1 MKLIQ
6 INDDTVRREFEGK
19 GYVIPSYDR
28 EKVRAKTAKEPAW
41 VHFGTG
47 NIFRA
52 FPAAVLDKLLSDGSY
67 DKGVI
72 AVEGFDYDI
81 IEKAYKPF
89 DDLSLLV
96 TLKSDGSIEKRVIG
110 AVTESL
116 TADTAREAD
125 FTRLKEIFINPSLQ
139 MVSFTITEKGYSLN
153 GADGNLSGVVRDD
166 FDNKC
171 FPPKHLMGKMAFLLY
186 ERFRAGAYPVAMS
199 SMDNCSHNGD
209 KLKAAVLA
217 YADKWTEQGLVD
229 KGFADYLRDESKITF
244 PLSMIDKITPRPD
257 KNVVGMLESDGF
269 EDTGI
274 IVTDRKTYTAAFVNA
289 EETQYLVIEDKFPQ
303 GRPPFDRGGVYFTD
317 RETVDKVEKMKV
329 CTCLNPLHTALA
341 IFGCLLSYDSISKEM
356 KDDDLASFV
365 RSMGYTEGMPVVVDP
380 GIIRPETFIGEVLD
394 KRLVNPFMPDTPQ
407 RIACDTSQKIPIRFG
422 VTLSS
427 YREKGEDLTKLQYIP
442 VVLAGY
448 LRYLTGIDDM
458 GNDFEQSPDPLL
470 AELLG
475 IMKEYRGFKSATAEG
490 LRPILSRS
498 DVFGIDLYETGLA
511 EKITALFNRMNASK
525 GCVRKVLHG
534 MNEQQTDNSGK

>member
-6 INDDTVRREFEGK
+6 INDDAVRREFEEK

-28 EKVRAKTAKEPAW
+28 EAVRKKTSKEPSW

-52 FPAAVLDKLLSDGSY
+52 FPAAVLDKLLCEGLY

-96 TLKSDGSIEKRVIG
+96 TLKSDGTIEKRVIG
-110 AVTESL
+110 SVTESL
-116 TADTAREAD
+116 TADTARAAD
-125 FTRLKEIFINPSLQ
+125 IERLTEIFVNPSLQ
-139 MVSFTITEKGYSLN
+139 MVSFTITEKGYSLA
-153 GADGNLSGVVRDD
+153 GADGNLSGVVNDD

-171 FPPKHLMGKMAFLLY
+171 FPPKHLMGKLAYLLY
-186 ERFRAGAYPVAMS
+186 KRFAAGAYPVAMS

-217 YADKWTEQGLVD
+217 YADKWTELGMVEE
-229 KGFADYLRDESKITF
+229 GFAGYLRDENKVTF

-257 KNVVGMLESDGF
+257 KDVVAMLESDGF

-274 IVTDRKTYTAAFVNA
+274 IVTDKNTYTAAFVNA

-303 GRPPFDRGGVYFTD
+303 GRPPFDKGGVYFTD

-356 KDDDLASFV
+356 NDDDLASFV
-365 RSMGYTEGMPVVVDP
+365 RNMGYTEGMPVVVDP

-427 YREKGEDLTKLQYIP
+427 YHEKGEDLTKLSYIP

-448 LRYLTGIDDM
+448 LRYLTGVNDEGD
-458 GNDFEQSPDPLL
+458 DFEQSPDPLL
-470 AELLG
+470 DELSG
-475 IMKEYRGFKSATAEG
+475 IMRQYRGYKSATAEG
-490 LRPILSRS
+490 LRPILSRT
-498 DVFGIDLYETGLA
+498 DVFGINLYGSNLA
-511 EKITALFNRMNASK
+511 EKITALFNEMNASE
-525 GCVRKVLHG
+525 GCVRKVLHRL
-534 MNEQQTDNSGK
+534 SL